1 MGNSST
7 KERKPS
13 IVTIFIRTPL
23 KRGLIKWL
31 HLRESLNHEPI
42 IKIKDLAISVSF
54 DYKDLYVVTKKLDSL
69 KLVHEKD
76 YLVLA
81 T

>member
-1 MGNSST
+1 MSNSPTKDENPST
-7 KERKPS
+7 
-13 IVTIFIRTPL
+13 ITIFIKTPL

-54 DYKDLYVVTKKLDSL
+54 DYKQLSFVTKKLDSL
-69 KLVHEKD
+69 KLINEKD
-76 YLVLA
+76 YIILA
-81 T
+81 I

>member
-1 MGNSST
+1 MSNSPTKDENPST
-7 KERKPS
+7 
-13 IVTIFIRTPL
+13 ITIFIKTPL

-54 DYKDLYVVTKKLDSL
+54 DYKQLSFVTKKLDSL
-69 KLVHEKD
+69 KLINEKII
-76 YLVLA
+76 
-81 T
+81 